1 MGSSVFVVV
10 LEVEHLLDDEEGSVE
25 GLLGVDLRL
34 DDDFL
39 FLFEAIRV
47 RLDVE
52 VDELLELL
60 DLILKCLPV
69 GDHLL
74 LSVRGDDFALGDALL
89 GLDNLVH
96 LLLLVAESLALVVQE
111 EVVDSG
117 EVDLN
122 LTFFVGVAL
131 GVFLDTHYLIT
142 WPI

>member
-1 MGSSVFVVV
+1 LGSSVLLVV
-10 LEVEHLLDDEEGSVE
+10 LEVVQLLDDEEGSVE
-25 GLLGVDLRL
+25 GLLGVDLRF

-39 FLFEAIRV
+39 FFFEAIRV
-47 RLDVE
+47 GLEVE

-69 GDHLL
+69 GDHFF